1 MPSIYEGKACSLVTR
16 RRLKISRVS
25 SLPLN
30 CILLFLQLDVIIL
43 DLGQEYSFVK
53 KRRVSFS
60 LTEILVV
67 KKKKKQ
73 LTAGLSLGAVLSRR
87 QGVIPILACS
97 KNAFF
102 FSFIPGEIFSQQEK
116 QKMNKVFD
124 RGMGK
129 YVQYGFAWHFIC
141 ILYVFKLSSGSK
153 DRTLRLAIGR
163 STTLWRARCGKFL
176 ALS

>member
-1 MPSIYEGKACSLVTR
+1 MHAVLYVLKAGYTYCLARGIKVPSIYEGKACSLVTT

-67 KKKKKQ
+67 NKKKKQ

-102 FSFIPGEIFSQQEK
+102 FSFIPGEIF
-116 QKMNKVFD
+116 
-124 RGMGK
+124 
-129 YVQYGFAWHFIC
+129 
-141 ILYVFKLSSGSK
+141 
-153 DRTLRLAIGR
+153 
-163 STTLWRARCGKFL
+163 
-176 ALS
+176 

>member
-67 KKKKKQ
+67 NKKKKQ

-97 KNAFF
+97 KNAVFF
-102 FSFIPGEIFSQQEK
+102 LSSPEKYFSNK
-116 QKMNKVFD
+116 RNKKMNKVFD

-129 YVQYGFAWHFIC
+129 YAQSGFAWHFIC

-153 DRTLRLAIGR
+153 DRTLRLASVREI
-163 STTLWRARCGKFL
+163 
-176 ALS
+176 

>member
-1 MPSIYEGKACSLVTR
+1 MPSIYERKACSLVTR

-43 DLGQEYSFVK
+43 DLGQDYSFVK

-67 KKKKKQ
+67 NKKKKQ

-102 FSFIPGEIFSQQEK
+102 FSFIPGEIIATRETKNEQGVRSR
-116 QKMNKVFD
+116 NGKVCSVWFC
-124 RGMGK
+124 
-129 YVQYGFAWHFIC
+129 VAFHLHSVC
-141 ILYVFKLSSGSK
+141 L
-153 DRTLRLAIGR
+153 
-163 STTLWRARCGKFL
+163 
-176 ALS
+176 

>member
-67 KKKKKQ
+67 NKKKKQ

-102 FSFIPGEIFSQQEK
+102 FFFHPRRNIFATRETKNEQGVRSR
-116 QKMNKVFD
+116 NGKVCSVWFC
-124 RGMGK
+124 
-129 YVQYGFAWHFIC
+129 VAFHLHSVC
-141 ILYVFKLSSGSK
+141 L
-153 DRTLRLAIGR
+153 
-163 STTLWRARCGKFL
+163 
-176 ALS
+176 